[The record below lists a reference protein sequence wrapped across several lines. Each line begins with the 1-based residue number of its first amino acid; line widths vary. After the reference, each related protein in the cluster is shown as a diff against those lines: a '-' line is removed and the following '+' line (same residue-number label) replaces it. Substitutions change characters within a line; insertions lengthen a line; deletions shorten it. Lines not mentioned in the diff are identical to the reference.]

1 MASQSNRWRL
11 AARRIPTPDER
22 LSYRRRVVAFCE
34 LWQDAK
40 RKPDA
45 IYQLQRAEPRAKL
58 YSERERQLIHDGIR
72 AGMISRER
80 LVRYRLTQLLD
91 DLAQFPGSTPVTDHL
106 YAAAMREVGQAVEA
120 QTLAHALAT
129 DEARTTAIRETR
141 EAVAAQELLVASYEW
156 PHPLPSHPLP
166 MGAVR

>member
-34 LWQDAK
+34 MWQDAK

-45 IYQLQRAEPRAKL
+45 IYQLQRKDPRAKL
-58 YSERERQLIHDGIR
+58 YAERERKVIHDGIR
-72 AGMISRER
+72 AGLIPRAR
-80 LVRYRLTQLLD
+80 LIRYRLTQLLD
-91 DLAQFPGSTPVTDHL
+91 DLAQYPGTAPTTDHL
-106 YAAAMREVGQAVEA
+106 YAAAMREVAEAVEA
-120 QTLAHALAT
+120 QTMAHALPT
-129 DEARTTAIRETR
+129 DEHRTIARTQTR